1 MLNDKQR
8 AARDTNRGVAAA
20 AMNRKA
26 KNVSDPGDT
35 APVTKTG
42 VAKETSASVLG
53 PMLPQ
58 APLTGS
64 TVQKTASISDEDRTA
79 LDALVEF
86 CYYPDAV
93 FDEKVRDN
101 IVTHA
106 TDVRNNSLPFQ
117 VRKMVIERAILRVK
131 IAWCSKFKSKEK
143 KVKAYQKR
151 YKELDSALLRI
162 NRAVTNDIDKKKMAN
177 AIKEIDKEVTEET
190 KAKLNKKAITES
202 VNTLIDSMVAE
213 GVLPKDMPHIDD
225 RMLTESYLQKTFEM
239 EDTFEESENLD
250 LIKERK
256 KYQKEYAAYMAKCKK
271 AIKSGDYKTAAGYV
285 EKCREIL
292 VDIREALKD
301 YDKDSLTV
309 NFIGIILG
317 YLGFV
322 VKDTLLCF
330 GVTMPLIGVMGAG
343 TALATVGAAN
353 ASAIAAGVGAT
364 LMGLG
369 GVAVTVASILLTF
382 YGWYR
387 VIAALD
393 VNMKEAKKN
402 GESISINILNGVYNK
417 TLKVIDKM
425 EKCLK
430 DMSKAL
436 KEAKKVDDSEIQKE
450 LDEIKQM
457 KESVEL
463 PSNVFVE
470 LTNLYESGAIDL
482 ETYMDFYLEAKKPD
496 DGMMD
501 ILNTLNQ
508 KGYKTKYSCS
518 GHKRSFKED
527 RNDDGV
533 INGKLT
539 SGARI
544 MFMDD
549 YEFPDPPK
557 HWGWK
562 TVDGKDYLYVISVSH
577 NADKVDSDKAF
588 DAWKNKYMA
597 SLKRWVD
604 SLPDQAESD
613 QVIKNK
619 AKEEEDVTES
629 VWRDLEADLTIESEM
644 DTLSRDLEDEI
655 AMMLL

>member
-58 APLTGS
+58 VPLTGS

-101 IVTHA
+101 INIHA
-106 TDVRNNSLPFQ
+106 TDVRDNSLPFQ

-131 IAWCSKFKSKEK
+131 IAWCSKFKSKER

-202 VNTLIDSMVAE
+202 VNALIDSMVAE

-225 RMLTESYLQKTFEM
+225 RMLTESHLQKTFGM

-256 KYQKEYAAYMAKCKK
+256 KYQKEYAAYMVKCKK
-271 AIKSGDYKTAAGYV
+271 AIKRGDYYVAGGYV

-292 VDIREALKD
+292 VDIRESLKD
-301 YDKDSLTV
+301 YDTDSLTV
-309 NFIGIILG
+309 NFIGIVLG

-330 GVTMPLIGVMGAG
+330 GVTMPLIGV
-343 TALATVGAAN
+343 VGVGLLMPD
-353 ASAIAAGVGAT
+353 ASAIAAGVSVT

-369 GVAVTVASILLTF
+369 GVAVVVATILLTF
-382 YGWYR
+382 YSWYR

-450 LDEIKQM
+450 LEEIKHM

-482 ETYMDFYLEAKKPD
+482 ETYMDCYLEAKKPD
-496 DGMMD
+496 DGMME
-501 ILNTLNQ
+501 ILDTLNR

-577 NADKVDSDKAF
+577 NADKIDSDKAF

-604 SLPDQAESD
+604 SLPDQAD
-613 QVIKNK
+613 ADKIIKTK
-619 AKEEEDVTES
+619 AKDEEDVTES
-629 VWRDLEADLTIESEM
+629 AWKELEAELTIESEM

>member
-8 AARDTNRGVAAA
+8 AARDTNRGIAAA

-101 IVTHA
+101 INSHA
-106 TDVRNNSLPFQ
+106 TDVRDNSLPFQ

-131 IAWCSKFKSKEK
+131 IAWCSKFKSKER

-225 RMLTESYLQKTFEM
+225 RMLTESYLYKTFGM

-256 KYQKEYAAYMAKCKK
+256 RYQKEYAAYMVKCKK
-271 AIKSGDYKTAAGYV
+271 AIKRGDYYVAGGYV

-301 YDKDSLTV
+301 YDTDSLTV
-309 NFIGIILG
+309 NFIGIVLG

-330 GVTMPLIGVMGAG
+330 GVTMPLIGV
-343 TALATVGAAN
+343 VGVGLLMPD
-353 ASAIAAGVGAT
+353 ASAIAAGVSVT

-369 GVAVTVASILLTF
+369 GVAVVVATILLTF
-382 YGWYR
+382 YSWYR

-402 GESISINILNGVYNK
+402 GDSISINILNGVYNK

-450 LDEIKQM
+450 LEEIKQM

-470 LTNLYESGAIDL
+470 LTNLYERGAIDL
-482 ETYMDFYLEAKKPD
+482 ETYMDCYLEAKKPD
-496 DGMMD
+496 DGMME
-501 ILNTLNQ
+501 ILDTLNR

-562 TVDGKDYLYVISVSH
+562 TVDGKDYLYVIAVSH
-577 NADKVDSDKAF
+577 NADKIDSDKAF

-604 SLPDQAESD
+604 SLPDQAD
-613 QVIKNK
+613 ADKIIKTK
-619 AKEEEDVTES
+619 AKDEEDVTES
-629 VWRDLEADLTIESEM
+629 AWKELEAELTVESEM
-644 DTLSRDLEDEI
+644 DLLSRDLEDEI

>member
-8 AARDTNRGVAAA
+8 AARDTNRGIAAA

-35 APVTKTG
+35 APVSKTG

-58 APLTGS
+58 VPLTGS
-64 TVQKTASISDEDRTA
+64 TVQKTGFISDEDRTA

-101 IVTHA
+101 INTHA
-106 TDVRNNSLPFQ
+106 TDVRDNSLPFQ

-131 IAWCSKFKSKEK
+131 IAWCSKFKSKER

-177 AIKEIDKEVTEET
+177 AIKEIDKEVSEET

-202 VNTLIDSMVAE
+202 VNALIDSMVAE

-225 RMLTESYLQKTFEM
+225 RMLTESYLYKTFGM

-256 KYQKEYAAYMAKCKK
+256 RYQKEYAAYMVKCKK
-271 AIKSGDYKTAAGYV
+271 AIKRGDYYVAAGYV

-301 YDKDSLTV
+301 YDTDSLTV
-309 NFIGIILG
+309 NFIGIVLG

-330 GVTMPLIGVMGAG
+330 GVTMPLIGV
-343 TALATVGAAN
+343 VGVGLLMPD
-353 ASAIAAGVGAT
+353 ASAIAAGVSVT

-369 GVAVTVASILLTF
+369 GVAVVVATILLTF
-382 YGWYR
+382 YSWYR

-402 GESISINILNGVYNK
+402 GDSISINILNGVYNK

-436 KEAKKVDDSEIQKE
+436 KEAKKVDDSEIKKE
-450 LDEIKQM
+450 LEEIKQM

-470 LTNLYESGAIDL
+470 LTNLYESEAIDL
-482 ETYMDFYLEAKKPD
+482 ETYMDCYLEAKKPD
-496 DGMMD
+496 DGMME
-501 ILNTLNQ
+501 ILDTLNR

-577 NADKVDSDKAF
+577 NADKIDSDKAF

-604 SLPDQAESD
+604 SLPDQAEAD

-629 VWRDLEADLTIESEM
+629 VWKELETDLTVESEM
-644 DTLSRDLEDEI
+644 DLLSRDLEDEI

>member
-42 VAKETSASVLG
+42 VAKETSASALG

-101 IVTHA
+101 INSHA
-106 TDVRNNSLPFQ
+106 TDVHNNSLPFQ

-131 IAWCSKFKSKEK
+131 IAWCSKFKSKER

-162 NRAVTNDIDKKKMAN
+162 NRTVTNDIDKKKMAN

-202 VNTLIDSMVAE
+202 VNALIDSMVAE

-271 AIKSGDYKTAAGYV
+271 AIKSGDYKTAAAYV
-285 EKCREIL
+285 EKCREVL

-343 TALATVGAAN
+343 TALAAVGAAN

-450 LDEIKQM
+450 LEEIKQM
-457 KESVEL
+457 KESVDL
-463 PSNVFVE
+463 SSNVFVE

-482 ETYMDFYLEAKKPD
+482 ETYMDCYLEAKKPD
-496 DGMMD
+496 DGMME
-501 ILNTLNQ
+501 ILDTLNR

-604 SLPDQAESD
+604 SLPDQAD
-613 QVIKNK
+613 ADKIIKNK
-619 AKEEEDVTES
+619 AKDEEDVTES
-629 VWRDLEADLTIESEM
+629 AWRELEAELTVESEM
-644 DTLSRDLEDEI
+644 DLLSRDLEDEI

>member
-64 TVQKTASISDEDRTA
+64 TVQKTASIIDEDRTA

-101 IVTHA
+101 INTHA
-106 TDVRNNSLPFQ
+106 TDVRDNSLPFQ

-131 IAWCSKFKSKEK
+131 IAWCSKFKSKER

-151 YKELDSALLRI
+151 YKELDSTLLRI

-202 VNTLIDSMVAE
+202 VNALIDSMVAE

-225 RMLTESYLQKTFEM
+225 RMLTESYLYKTFGM

-256 KYQKEYAAYMAKCKK
+256 KYQKEYAVYMAKCKK
-271 AIKSGDYKTAAGYV
+271 AIKSGDYKAASGYV

-292 VDIREALKD
+292 TDIREALKD

-309 NFIGIILG
+309 NFIGIVLG

-330 GVTMPLIGVMGAG
+330 GVTMPLIGVTGAG
-343 TALATVGAAN
+343 TALAAIGATN

-369 GVAVTVASILLTF
+369 GVAVSVATILLTF

-402 GESISINILNGVYNK
+402 GDSISINILNGVYNK

-436 KEAKKVDDSEIQKE
+436 KEAKKVDDNEIQKE
-450 LDEIKQM
+450 LEEIKQM

-470 LTNLYESGAIDL
+470 LTNLYESGAIDF
-482 ETYMDFYLEAKKPD
+482 ETYMDCYLEAKKPD

-501 ILNTLNQ
+501 ILDTLNR

-577 NADKVDSDKAF
+577 NADKIDSDKAF

-604 SLPDQAESD
+604 SLPDQAD
-613 QVIKNK
+613 ADKIIKTK
-619 AKEEEDVTES
+619 AKDEEDVTES
-629 VWRDLEADLTIESEM
+629 AWKELEAELTVESEM
-644 DTLSRDLEDEI
+644 DLLSRDLEDEI

>member
-64 TVQKTASISDEDRTA
+64 TVQKTAAISDEDRTA

-93 FDEKVRDN
+93 FDENVRDN
-101 IVTHA
+101 IDTHA

-131 IAWCSKFKSKEK
+131 IAWCSKFKSKER

-202 VNTLIDSMVAE
+202 VNTLIDSMVEE

-271 AIKSGDYKTAAGYV
+271 AIKSGDYKAAATYV

-292 VDIREALKD
+292 ADIREALKD

-382 YGWYR
+382 YSWYR

-450 LDEIKQM
+450 LEEIKQM

-470 LTNLYESGAIDL
+470 LTDLYESGAIDL
-482 ETYMDFYLEAKKPD
+482 ETYMDCYLEAKKPD

-577 NADKVDSDKAF
+577 NADKVDSEKAF